1 SRRIRISNVP
11 RPSRKDR
18 RRLNLQN
25 NRLLRFDTSLNLAVM
40 DLNTFANGYRLRRFF
55 HSSFKQLKENKTEHL
70 VIDLRANGGGSVT
83 NSNLLT
89 KYISN
94 KRFKI
99 ADSLYAIRRSSK
111 FGKYQEDRF
120 ANWLFLQFM
129 THRQKDGHYH
139 FGLFE
144 KKYFKPRRKNHFD
157 KQVYILTGGNT
168 FSASTLFAVSV
179 YNQDNV
185 TVVGEETGGGAYG
198 NNAWLIPEVT
208 LPLTRLRFRLPL
220 FRLVI
225 NKDLPKTGYGIYP
238 EVPALP
244 TVHDIRQNRD
254 FKMEKVRALIRHQD
268 SAPAKV
274 E

>member
-1 SRRIRISNVP
+1 
-11 RPSRKDR
+11 
-18 RRLNLQN
+18 
-25 NRLLRFDTSLNLAVM
+25 M

-55 HSSFKQLKENKTEHL
+55 NSSFKTLKEKDIKHL
-70 VIDLRANGGGSVT
+70 VVDLRANGGGSVT

-89 KYISN
+89 KYISD

-99 ADSLYAIRRSSK
+99 ADSLYAVRRSSK
-111 FGKYQEDRF
+111 YGKYQKDRL

-129 THRQKDGHYH
+129 THKQRDGHYH

-144 KKYFKPRRKNHFD
+144 KKYFKPKRKNHFD
-157 KQVYILTGGNT
+157 QQVYILTGGNT

-179 YNQDNV
+179 YNQANV
-185 TVVGEETGGGAYG
+185 TVVGEETGGGSYG
-198 NNAWLIPEVT
+198 NNAWLIPDVT
-208 LPLTRLRFRLPL
+208 LPLTKIRFRLPL

-225 NKDLPKTGYGIYP
+225 NKDLPKTGYGIFP

-244 TVHDIRQNRD
+244 TVKDIRQNTD
-254 FKMEKVRALIRHQD
+254 YKMEKVRALIKHRD
-268 SAPAKV
+268 EAPTKV